1 MNWILLSF
9 AVITPMNSS
18 ITLAFRRREDALK
31 SLMVFRSTL
40 SQLFSAHAIWDWS
53 KPSKEPSGREICDID
68 WVAHTDLVLHQ
79 ILQICSETTRMLTL
93 PFTSRARHRICA
105 AGKKESA
112 EVMGLMFNLDRS
124 IKLRIARLSDLC
136 EVLKRQGLP
145 PNEATRI
152 RQWERMVVEALG
164 TYRSDSD
171 WLFCVTYCRMVSAD

>member
-18 ITLAFRRREDALK
+18 ISLAFRRREEALR
-31 SLMVFRSTL
+31 SLMVFKSTL
-40 SQLFSAHAIWDWS
+40 SQIFSAHMMWDWG
-53 KPSKEPSGREICDID
+53 KPSKEPSGRETCDID
-68 WVAHTDLVLHQ
+68 WVAHADDVLHQ

-112 EVMGLMFNLDRS
+112 DVMGVMFSLDRS
-124 IKLRIARLSDLC
+124 IKLRIARLSEFC

-152 RQWERMVVEALG
+152 RQWERIVVEALG
-164 TYRSDSD
+164 T
-171 WLFCVTYCRMVSAD
+171 CR